1 MRGEANT
8 KGTDECV
15 CGTMIP
21 MEIST
26 IQSFLDYFSK
36 IRERTMRVVACI
48 PPDKIEWRAAEG
60 KFTLGDLARHI
71 AATER
76 NVFVECACGGRNR
89 YAGCGRELAEG
100 RDEVVQFMER
110 MHSESMNMLA
120 RLSDDQLQQKC
131 PSADGT
137 PMTTWKLLRSM
148 AEHEVHH
155 RGELY
160 AYLGVLGVVVPPL
173 YGLTSE
179 QLREI
184 ASRTNN
190 AGDSGWSA
198 VQRQAGG

>member
-1 MRGEANT
+1 
-8 KGTDECV
+8 
-15 CGTMIP
+15 MIR
-21 MEIST
+21 MEVNT

-48 PPDKIEWRAAEG
+48 PSDKIEWRAAVD

-100 RDEVVQFMER
+100 RDEVVRFMER
-110 MHSESMNMLA
+110 MHKESMNMLA

-131 PSADGT
+131 QSADGT
-137 PMTTWKLLRSM
+137 SMTTWKLLRSM
-148 AEHEVHH
+148 VEHEVHH

-160 AYLGVLGVVVPPL
+160 AYLGMLGVRVPPL

-184 ASRTNN
+184 AGRTNS
-190 AGDSGWSA
+190 AGPS
-198 VQRQAGG
+198 V

>member
-1 MRGEANT
+1 MDSIVTSGGRARNS
-8 KGTDECV
+8 
-15 CGTMIP
+15 CGNIIG
-21 MEIST
+21 MEITT
-26 IQSFLDYFSK
+26 IQDFLDYFSK

-48 PPDKIEWRAAEG
+48 PPDKVEWRAAEN

-76 NVFVECACGGRNR
+76 NVFAECACGGRNR

-100 RDEVVQFMER
+100 RDGVLRFMER
-110 MHSESMNMLA
+110 MHRESVEMLS
-120 RLSDDQLQQKC
+120 RLSDEQLQQKC

-137 PMTTWKLLRSM
+137 PITTWKLLRAM
-148 AEHEVHH
+148 VEHEIHH

-160 AYLGVLGVVVPPL
+160 AYLGVLGVTVPPL

-184 ASRTNN
+184 ADRNN
-190 AGDSGWSA
+190 AAIEPG
-198 VQRQAGG
+198 